1 MNKAFLLIG
10 ISVALLGACSGDQQN
25 ETSDAARAI
34 SPWHS
39 LTEAEV
45 REAATA
51 VMDSTD
57 DAIVFNRVSLLEPDK
72 KQAITWQGTEPARR
86 GADVLYRSNQ
96 QSWRAQYDFQNQ
108 QLSSTTV
115 ITSGQP
121 MLAAEEI
128 FPVIETVN
136 ALPEVV
142 AALEKRGVSEGSGLC
157 LPRTVGRFFSEL
169 ADPVNARLV
178 RFDCLNIRGQSG
190 LKILPTT
197 SAFARPVEG
206 LSILVDVENARV
218 IELSD

>member
-1 MNKAFLLIG
+1 MMNKAFLLIG
-10 ISVALLGACSGDQQN
+10 IAFAILSACSGDQRN
-25 ETSDAARAI
+25 EPSSAAGAI

-45 REAATA
+45 QEAAAA

-57 DAIVFNRVSLLEPDK
+57 DAVVFNRISLLEPDK
-72 KQAITWQGTEPARR
+72 EQAIAWQGTEPARR

-96 QSWRAQYDFQNQ
+96 QSWRAQYDFQAQ
-108 QLSSTTV
+108 RLSPATV

-121 MLAAEEI
+121 MLAGEEI

-142 AALEKRGVSEGSGLC
+142 AALEKRGVSEGNGLC

-169 ADPVNARLV
+169 ADAVDARLV

-190 LKILPTT
+190 LK
-197 SAFARPVEG
+197 SSRPLVPLRD
-206 LSILVDVENARV
+206 LSKA
-218 IELSD
+218 